1 MAVNRMADALYA
13 RMVELARDPESGW
26 EAVPQQV
33 GATLRFTKTEQTP
46 DYARSSER
54 GAWHALWD
62 QDTYDMHVF
71 VTLVA
76 GKVLMR
82 VSTAPWVSARDQ
94 SIPFW
99 LAEAVLEDAELGWDG
114 RRQWALKAERK
125 RPRS

>member
-1 MAVNRMADALYA
+1 MATRAAERLMTELVR
-13 RMVELARDPESGW
+13 LARDPNSGW
-26 EAVPQQV
+26 EPVPAQV
-33 GATLRFTKTEQTP
+33 GATVRFTKTETTP

-82 VSTAPWVSARDQ
+82 VSTAPWVSAHDT

-99 LAEAVLEDAELGWDG
+99 LAEAVLADPELGWDSP
-114 RRQWALKAERK
+114 RQWQMKADRK
-125 RPRS
+125 AKRS

>member
-1 MAVNRMADALYA
+1 MAVSRMA
-13 RMVELARDPESGW
+13 EKFLAQMIEKVQTPESGW
-26 EAVPQQV
+26 VPVPGQV
-33 GATLRFTKTEQTP
+33 GSTMRFTKTERTP

-99 LAEAVLEDAELGWDG
+99 LAEAVLADPELAWDSP
-114 RRQWALKAERK
+114 RQWRLKAERK
-125 RPRS
+125 AKKP